1 MDDTIPMPD
10 LSHLTEDERQSIMKV
25 MQRQQEEE
33 KREKSM
39 YQSVERNLAVL
50 KEKHLSGAAP
60 NPKAQSSQPPP
71 PVQKSMNTPPKEA
84 VPPGLCPICRK
95 TQLARGCGHR
105 CGFCKL
111 VFCSRCGGKWQV
123 NRDINKL

>member
-39 YQSVERNLAVL
+39 YQSGNLP
-50 KEKHLSGAAP
+50 SNYRP
-60 NPKAQSSQPPP
+60 DFY
-71 PVQKSMNTPPKEA
+71 
-84 VPPGLCPICRK
+84 I
-95 TQLARGCGHR
+95 
-105 CGFCKL
+105 
-111 VFCSRCGGKWQV
+111 SRFS
-123 NRDINKL
+123 RA